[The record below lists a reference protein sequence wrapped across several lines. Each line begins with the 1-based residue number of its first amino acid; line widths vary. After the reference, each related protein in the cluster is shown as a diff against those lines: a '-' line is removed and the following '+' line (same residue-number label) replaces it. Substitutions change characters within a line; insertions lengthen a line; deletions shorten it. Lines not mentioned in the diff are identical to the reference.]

1 MSFFSFSGNL
11 FRFFLY
17 FLYIVLC
24 LSRTTFLMD
33 VRAKRPAVSSSSSSA
48 PRSCRSRHLDFFSG
62 LPQYVDSGDCICV
75 CEFCGAYFWYLERV
89 AMFSTPAHP
98 RYSHCCQDGGVVLPY
113 PPAFDPD
120 FVALYENVSFMK
132 DIRAYNSMFSMT
144 SFGANVDHAV
154 NEDRGPYVF
163 KICGQISHTIGSLS
177 PDPVKGPR
185 FLQLYLF
192 DTEHKVQNRL
202 KAIDG
207 PRKRDLDGNIVHFL
221 VGFLGANNEYV
232 RTFKTAKIMAD
243 ECNLDVYA
251 VRLFNNVPDR
261 TYGLPS
267 PGSLGCIVTGDDV
280 TCTTYDIVVFSHSGR
295 PKRISKLHPSYMPLQ
310 YPLLFPYGEEGWSPR
325 LKMGN
330 RRGATAKKP
339 YC

>member
-1 MSFFSFSGNL
+1 MRRVFFLGSTFHVFLFCFFPFLLRWIFTDLPSPLSFFSFSGNL
-11 FRFFLY
+11 CRFFLY
-17 FLYIVLC
+17 FLYIVLWL
-24 LSRTTFLMD
+24 LSASFLMD
-33 VRAKRPAVSSSSSSA
+33 VRSKRPAVSSSSSSA

-89 AMFSTPAHP
+89 AKFSTPAHP
-98 RYSHCCQDGGVVLPY
+98 RYSHCCRDGGVVLPY

-163 KICGQISHTIGSLS
+163 KISGQISHTIGSLS

-192 DTEHKVQNRL
+192 DTDHEV
-202 KAIDG
+202 
-207 PRKRDLDGNIVHFL
+207 
-221 VGFLGANNEYV
+221 
-232 RTFKTAKIMAD
+232 
-243 ECNLDVYA
+243 
-251 VRLFNNVPDR
+251 
-261 TYGLPS
+261 
-267 PGSLGCIVTGDDV
+267 
-280 TCTTYDIVVFSHSGR
+280 
-295 PKRISKLHPSYMPLQ
+295 
-310 YPLLFPYGEEGWSPR
+310 
-325 LKMGN
+325 
-330 RRGATAKKP
+330 
-339 YC
+339 